1 MKVCANMGIDVIHR
15 RRRNLLDFTDLVRQ
29 PCKSRGAFC
38 TANMRADLFP
48 HGKVSAVPSAQIGV
62 ISAPEAVSVDK
73 NGIIHGRHLRV

>member
-1 MKVCANMGIDVIHR
+1 MKVRAKTETNVIRR
-15 RRRNLLDFTDLVRQ
+15 RRRNLLEFTDLVRQ
-29 PCKSRGAFC
+29 PRKSRGAFC